1 MALALY
7 DRVKETTT
15 TVGTGSVTLLGAT
28 TGFQSFAVVGNAN
41 TTYYC
46 IADQGGANWEVGIG
60 TYTASGTTLA
70 RTTVL
75 SSSNAGS
82 LVTFTAGIKDVF
94 VTYPS
99 SKGLWKDASGNAIGL
114 GTPAAFVATNVTG
127 LPLSTG
133 VTGTLPVANGGTGVI
148 TSTGTGSTVLSASP
162 TFTGT
167 VNTANLAYTGTLTGG
182 TGVVAIGTNQIYKDA
197 SGNVGIGTSSP
208 IANLEVGTLVDT
220 TPATFTGTL
229 KVTGTTQTTLASV
242 GGIELPIASGYGI
255 KIQALSAS
263 GSALAFARRDASATW
278 VETMRID
285 SSGNVGIGNT
295 NPSAFDSTGKPLV
308 VGSGI
313 GNQGITIYAGAT
325 GYSTVNFADGTT
337 GSARYAGQVSY
348 DHTNNALLFA
358 TNTGT
363 DRMTIGSSGIVTMN
377 AYGAGAATFSA
388 SGVISS
394 VSDETWKIKDGVPVD
409 ADSMLQKLKPGY
421 WFYNEEKAPIFGTD
435 RQLGF
440 YAQNVNAAIGPE
452 AAPPPEEGKPW
463 GYYDR
468 SVLAVTVMSLQKA
481 LTTIE
486 ALTARLTALEAK

>member
-1 MALALY
+1 MALVFADL
-7 DRVKETTT
+7 VKETTST
-15 TVGTGSVTLLGAT
+15 TGTGTLTLTGAVTN
-28 TGFQSFAVVGNAN
+28 FQSFAAIGNAN
-41 TTYYC
+41 TTYYRLISG
-46 IADQGGANWEVGIG
+46 IASEVGIG
-60 TYTASGTTLA
+60 TYTSAGTTLS
-70 RTTVL
+70 RDTVL
-75 SSSNAGS
+75 YS
-82 LVTFTAGIKDVF
+82 TAGGTTKITVAAGAT
-94 VTYPS
+94 VICTYPAE
-99 SKGLWKDASGNAIGL
+99 KIVILDASGNATGL

-133 VTGTLPVANGGTGVI
+133 VTGTLPVANGGTGVTTSTGTGNTVLSTSPTLVTPI
-148 TSTGTGSTVLSASP
+148 LGTPASGTLTSCTGLPLTTGVTGTLPVANGGTGVTTSTGTGSTVLSASP

-182 TGVVAIGTNQIYKDA
+182 TGVVDIGTNQIVKDA
-197 SGNVGIGTSSP
+197 SGNVGIG
-208 IANLEVGTLVDT
+208 NT
-220 TPATFTGTL
+220 TPSTFD
-229 KVTGTTQTTLASV
+229 Q
-242 GGIELPIASGYGI
+242 
-255 KIQALSAS
+255 
-263 GSALAFARRDASATW
+263 
-278 VETMRID
+278 
-285 SSGNVGIGNT
+285 
-295 NPSAFDSTGKPLV
+295 TGKPLV
-308 VGSGI
+308 VGSGS

-325 GYSTVNFADGTT
+325 GYSSVNFADGTT

-363 DRMTIGSSGIVTMN
+363 DRMTLGSSGIVTMN

-394 VSDETWKIKDGVPVD
+394 VSDETWKIKDGIPVNPD
-409 ADSMLQKLKPGY
+409 EMIQKLKPGY
-421 WFYNEEKAPIFGTD
+421 WFYNAEKAPIFGTD

-468 SVLAVTVMSLQKA
+468 SVLAVAVMSLQKA

-486 ALTARLTALEAK
+486 SLTERLTALENK